1 MKKYAVYSKAQKAEI
16 SSHTSINISAEL
28 MACMEGLEHKT
39 YYMYNIVW
47 GVERTTSHGGECQHV
62 CQISQAHISA
72 HFRCGQLNN
81 KEYFKN
87 EEEMRTSR

>member
-1 MKKYAVYSKAQKAEI
+1 LKKYANYSKAQKAEI

-28 MACMEGLEHKT
+28 MACMKGLEHKT
-39 YYMYNIVW
+39 YNIVW
-47 GVERTTSHGGECQHV
+47 SVECTTSHGGECQHV